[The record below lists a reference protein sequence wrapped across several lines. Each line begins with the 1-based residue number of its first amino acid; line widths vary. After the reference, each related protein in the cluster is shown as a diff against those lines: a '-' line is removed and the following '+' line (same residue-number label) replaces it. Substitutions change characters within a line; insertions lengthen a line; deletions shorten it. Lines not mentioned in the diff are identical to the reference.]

1 MSPRKPASTSMASSR
16 QSRAVRAC
24 LATTACLIAVVLLG
38 GARAL
43 NSAQESPRNVTP
55 QATATVEG
63 TDSATIQQ
71 AALLEVKRVCVATL
85 SGDEKFAKQVQ
96 EMLISSLFAAKRL
109 RVTENCERADGIL
122 KGTATENKEVVSRL
136 EDEGIGFGKKVAGA
150 SGSWNQSGGSV
161 SAAGAGASGI
171 AGETLASSSVKN
183 NTNLA
188 LRLVDKDGDVI
199 WATTQESTGSK
210 IRGPAADL
218 ADRAVKQLIRD
229 LDKAEAPPTVKP
241 K

>member
-1 MSPRKPASTSMASSR
+1 MHVYLPPTMCLMALVLLCGASGLAWGQGVAQSTADASLR
-16 QSRAVRAC
+16 VA
-24 LATTACLIAVVLLG
+24 ATT
-38 GARAL
+38 
-43 NSAQESPRNVTP
+43 
-55 QATATVEG
+55 EG
-63 TDSATIQQ
+63 TDGAAIRQ
-71 AALLEVKRVCVATL
+71 AALFAVKRVCVAAL

-96 EMLISSLFAAKRL
+96 DMLISSLVATKRF
-109 RVTENCERADGIL
+109 RITENCDRADATL

-150 SGSWNQSGGSV
+150 NGSWNQSGGSV
-161 SAAGAGASGI
+161 SAGAAGVAGI
-171 AGETLASSSVKN
+171 ASETLASSTVKN

-210 IRGPAADL
+210 MKGPAADL
-218 ADRAVKQLIRD
+218 ADRAVKQFIRD
-229 LDKAEAPPTVKP
+229 VEKAEAPPTLKP